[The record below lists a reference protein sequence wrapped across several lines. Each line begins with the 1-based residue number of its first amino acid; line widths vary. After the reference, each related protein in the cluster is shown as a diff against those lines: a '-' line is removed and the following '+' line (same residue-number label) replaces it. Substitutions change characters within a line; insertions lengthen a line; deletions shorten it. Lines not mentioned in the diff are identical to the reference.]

1 MARKIALWLVLLCS
15 SRFASAAAEP
25 LILNIMLNGMA
36 KGDLEARMDADI
48 YWLDADALKGMGLSE
63 VKGSSQL
70 FAGRRFVR
78 LDQITGVKS
87 ELDLDLLQANLQ
99 ADPALLPLQ
108 TSSFSQQNH
117 IQPWQGG
124 TSAYLNY
131 AVSAGWDVS
140 GQTVVGFAPT
150 LNMATQGW
158 NLRSRH
164 DYQSQDQGWLRLDST
179 LSYDSPDQMMRITLG
194 DISSTAGALGRG
206 VSMAGI
212 GVSRV
217 FSMQP
222 YFETK
227 PGLNG
232 GAPITSPSKAEIYIN
247 GVIVKNVDLQPG
259 MYQFQDL
266 SYFSGFQDISVV
278 VRDQYGNRQVYNLPY
293 YFDDSLLKSGL
304 HEFNYNAGVERKEGF
319 DHYQGAAFSGLHR
332 YGVSDYLTVGLRAE
346 RTPGRQSAGALANIR
361 LGDYG
366 VLGAAASWAKNGED
380 QGQASLFNYRYE
392 EQAFN
397 VRAMLQQQSAH
408 YLPAMFDLPV
418 PAWNGS
424 VGFGFG
430 SENLGNWGVDL
441 MRQTGGTAETANA
454 LRLSFS
460 ASPARDFSVSTSL
473 SLRNNGTQGFVNL
486 TWLFDGNQS
495 AGVGMQRDE
504 LNQQRINAYYAKTT
518 PAGEG
523 WSYRFNTEHDRVGT
537 SQDAYVQG
545 RFAQSQLTA
554 SARQYDGRSSYRVA
568 AEGAVAYVD
577 GLWGASRPIN
587 QSFALVQS
595 EGLSGVG
602 VTQNSQL
609 IGHTDEDGYL
619 WVPELS
625 NYGQQ
630 QIALVQD
637 DIPIEYS
644 LPQLRLDVMPGQN
657 MGRRVAFAAKKIRA
671 FEARILDAQQQPYIN
686 MPMRLKLPDGELLV
700 MTDINGKIY
709 LEDLA
714 PGKYAFEIQNKGL
727 PCTAWIEVPDVA
739 GEVLDLGD
747 LICGRE

>member
-1 MARKIALWLVLLCS
+1 MARKIALWVLLLCS
-15 SRFASAAAEP
+15 CRFASAAAEP
-25 LILNIMLNGMA
+25 LIINIMLNGMA
-36 KGDLEARMDADI
+36 KGDLEARVDADI

-70 FAGRRFVR
+70 FSGRRFVR
-78 LDQITGVKS
+78 MDQISGVKAN
-87 ELDLDLLQANLQ
+87 LDLDLLQASLQ
-99 ADPALLPLQ
+99 AEPALLPLQ
-108 TSSFSQQNH
+108 ISNFSQQNH
-117 IQPWQGG
+117 IRPWEGG

-131 AVSAGWDVS
+131 TVSARRDAS
-140 GQTVVGFAPT
+140 GQTGMGFAPT
-150 LNMATQGW
+150 LNIASEGW

-164 DYQSQDQGWLRLDST
+164 DYQSHDQGWLRLDST

-194 DISSTAGALGRG
+194 DLSPTAGALGRG
-206 VSMAGI
+206 VPMAGI

-232 GAPITSPSKAEIYIN
+232 GAPITSPSTAEIYIN

-266 SYFSGFQDISVV
+266 SYFSGFQDIAVV
-278 VRDQYGNRQVYNLPY
+278 VKDQYGNRQVYNLPY

-304 HEFNYNAGVERKEGF
+304 NEFNYNLGAERKEGF
-319 DHYQGAAFSGLHR
+319 DHYQGLAFSGLHR
-332 YGVSDYLTVGLRAE
+332 YGVSDYLTVGVRAE
-346 RTPGRQSAGALANIR
+346 RTPGYQSAGALANLR

-366 VLGAAASWAKNGED
+366 VLGVAASWAKNGGE

-408 YLPAMFDLPV
+408 YLASMLDLPV

-430 SENLGNWGVDL
+430 NQSIGNWGVDL
-441 MRQTGGTAETANA
+441 MRQAGGTAETANA

-460 ASPARDFSVSTSL
+460 ASPARDFSVSTSF
-473 SLRNNGTQGFVNL
+473 SIRNNGSQGFVNL

-495 AGVGMQRDE
+495 AGTSFQRDE
-504 LNQQRINAYYAKTT
+504 FNQQRMNAYYAKNT

-523 WSYRFNTEHDRVGT
+523 WSYRFNAEHDRIGS

-554 SARQYDGRSSYRVA
+554 SARQYAGRSSYSVA

-577 GLWGASRPIN
+577 GHWGVSRPIN

-609 IGHTDEDGYL
+609 IGHTDEEGYL

-637 DIPIEYS
+637 DIPIEYT
-644 LPQLRLDVMPGQN
+644 LPKLRLDVMPGQN
-657 MGRRVAFAAKKIRA
+657 MGRHLVFAAKKLRA
-671 FEARILDAQQQPYIN
+671 FEARIVDAQQHALVN
-686 MPMRLKLPDGELLV
+686 TTLSLKLPEGDLSA

-709 LEDLA
+709 LEDIA

-727 PCTAWIEVPDVA
+727 PCSAWIEVPDAA
-739 GEVLDLGD
+739 GDVLDLGD
-747 LICGRE
+747 LICSRE